1 MERSKCASVVSR
13 FSRSDVFSPDEVAA
27 AAGVTVE
34 RVLDALQ
41 AGRAGTFGGY
51 LGQPDAVRLVRI
63 LTGREAES
71 SRDRT
76 PLSWYARSKRR
87 SSAGLAASSV
97 LHVAAVLALIVATS
111 LGLLSANDT
120 EEFLKN
126 PPQPIRLVFLMQL
139 GPGGGGGG
147 GGLKMPAPPPRAE
160 RKAPIK
166 LVKRP
171 SSPVPPPRRTPPPPR
186 PRPIERPVPPPPV
199 EPPKVEPV
207 VPPIQVEPPKPAPA
221 VQAPVVPVPADPVD
235 TTGVLSRST
244 TTAPSAGP
252 GTGGGVGT
260 GAGPGIG
267 EGQGGGIGPGSGG
280 GTGGGPFQPGSGI
293 DPPQLIREV
302 RPVYT
307 DEARRRAIEGDVVL
321 EIVVRRDGSVGNLR
335 VLRSLGAG
343 LDQKAIDAV
352 RQWRFGP
359 ARRHGAPVDV
369 VVEVSVEFKL
379 R

>member
-1 MERSKCASVVSR
+1 MRASRQSISR
-13 FSRSDVFSPDEVAA
+13 NDVFSPDEVAA
-27 AAGVTVE
+27 AAGVAVG

-41 AGRAGTFGGY
+41 AGRASTFRGY
-51 LGQPDAVRLVRI
+51 IGQPDAVRLVRL
-63 LTGREAES
+63 LTGRLSES
-71 SRDRT
+71 SQDRT
-76 PLSWYARSKRR
+76 PLTWFGRSTRR
-87 SSAGLAASSV
+87 SNAGLAASSLFHLV
-97 LHVAAVLALIVATS
+97 AVLALIVATS

-120 EEFLKN
+120 EETLKN
-126 PPQPIRLVFLMQL
+126 PEPIRLVFLMRL

-147 GGLKMPAPPPRAE
+147 GGLKMPSPPPRAE
-160 RKAPIK
+160 RKAPVK

-186 PRPIERPVPPPPV
+186 PRPLERPIPPPPLV

-207 VPPIQVEPPKPAPA
+207 PIPVEPPKPAPA
-221 VQAPVVPVPADPVD
+221 VQAPVAPVPADPVD

-244 TTAPSAGP
+244 STAPSAGP
-252 GTGGGVGT
+252 GSGGGVGS
-260 GAGPGIG
+260 GAGLGIG

-321 EIVVRRDGSVGNLR
+321 EIVVRRDGSVGNVR
-335 VLRSLGAG
+335 VQRSLGAG
-343 LDQKAIDAV
+343 LDQKAVEAV

-359 ARRHGAPVDV
+359 ARRHGTPVDV